1 MSVIKSLWN
10 SRHRQALA
18 VAGAMLGVAVLLG
31 GGLVAWSSARLHD
44 AMLTLDLGQQGL
56 SDAETQAEE
65 LTALKSDLDR
75 RESLS
80 RALREAGFL
89 ADTDRVAW
97 AEAVSAAASAL
108 HPLGYSAV
116 VGTQQWMP
124 LPDDVTAWYA
134 TRGLE
139 PPSLHATDLVLH
151 INGLHEDEL
160 TSFMQD
166 ALAAGAGVT
175 RIEEC
180 ALTRRTDAIG
190 MDVECTLRRFG
201 IGTRPVTIVAGA
213 QVVEVAQ

>member
-1 MSVIKSLWN
+1 M
-10 SRHRQALA
+10 
-18 VAGAMLGVAVLLG
+18 
-31 GGLVAWSSARLHD
+31 
-44 AMLTLDLGQQGL
+44 
-56 SDAETQAEE
+56 
-65 LTALKSDLDR
+65 
-75 RESLS
+75 
-80 RALREAGFL
+80 
-89 ADTDRVAW
+89 
-97 AEAVSAAASAL
+97 
-108 HPLGYSAV
+108 
-116 VGTQQWMP
+116 
-124 LPDDVTAWYA
+124 
-134 TRGLE
+134 
-139 PPSLHATDLVLH
+139 LH